1 MTKQRRSIWV
11 LASLLLAGTGAALVT
26 LTAAEQKLSA
36 TAAPAAAAAP
46 PAAGTQPATGAKP
59 APATAQPS
67 PDSDDDST
75 VPSDSRESAD
85 NNVSFP
91 VDI

>member
-1 MTKQRRSIWV
+1 MTKQRRSIW
-11 LASLLLAGTGAALVT
+11 LLAALFLACTGAALVT
-26 LTAAEQKLSA
+26 LTAAEQKSSA
-36 TAAPAAAAAP
+36 TVPPAAAAP